1 MDKKRIMQNK
11 TDVKLESQDKKKISL
26 LKELVSRF
34 ASNIDQYTSNNYDEA
49 KTRVD
54 FIDKFFELLDW
65 DLSNKQGF
73 AEAYRD
79 VIREDK
85 VRIEGK
91 QKAPDYCFKIGVERK
106 FFVEAK
112 KPSVNIKEDIGAA
125 YQLRRYAY
133 SAKLPLSILTD
144 FHEFAVYDTRIKPKP
159 RDNASVARVFYCTF
173 DQYLENFEYII
184 SDTSACID

>member
-11 TDVKLESQDKKKISL
+11 TDVKLDSQDKKKISL
-26 LKELVSRF
+26 LKEVAARYSN
-34 ASNIDQYTSNNYDEA
+34 NIDQYVSNNYDEA

-73 AEAYRD
+73 SEAYRD

-85 VRIEGK
+85 IRIEGN
-91 QKAPDYCFKIGVERK
+91 QKAPDYCFKIGVKRK

-112 KPSVNIKEDIGAA
+112 KPSVNIKDDIGAA
-125 YQLRRYAY
+125 YQLR
-133 SAKLPLSILTD
+133 
-144 FHEFAVYDTRIKPKP
+144 
-159 RDNASVARVFYCTF
+159 
-173 DQYLENFEYII
+173 
-184 SDTSACID
+184 